1 MLRGKNQ
8 DVHVMLR
15 LYNAEGGELKAAESS
30 NFKDALWIDVIAPST
45 EEVERLHEEFDI
57 DLQDVADCLDP
68 NERARVEIDESYD
81 LLVLRSVLAEQK
93 NGKRVVSRIE
103 TMPIGIFVVKNKI
116 ITVRIGTSFN
126 YDELTVDLK
135 RKPKTESKEDLFL
148 LLVRK
153 VNRDIERRVRPM
165 ERIIANIQEK
175 ILEDEADE
183 IADDAFTLS
192 NGLIVLNTTL
202 LSNLNAMSMLSRAKK
217 LHLTK
222 EKLDIAEDLENDI
235 AQLYEMTTI
244 YREIMS
250 NVLDAYE
257 SALANSL
264 QVVMKT
270 LTTISLILILPLMIT
285 ALFSMNLA
293 LPFDELDPFAFWM
306 VAGLSAVAVVGLW
319 AFFRLKK
326 IL

>member
-1 MLRGKNQ
+1 L
-8 DVHVMLR
+8 
-15 LYNAEGGELKAAESS
+15 
-30 NFKDALWIDVIAPST
+30 
-45 EEVERLHEEFDI
+45 

-81 LLVLRSVLAEQK
+81 LLVLRSVLSEQR
-93 NGKRVVSRIE
+93 NGKRAVSRVE
-103 TMPIGIFVVKNKI
+103 TMPIGIFVAKNKI

-135 RKPKTESKEDLFL
+135 RRPKTESKEDLFL
-148 LLVRK
+148 LLIRK
-153 VNRDIERRVRPM
+153 VNKDIERRVRPM
-165 ERIIANIQEK
+165 ERVIAHIQEK
-175 ILEDEADE
+175 ILEDEGDE

-202 LSNLNAMSMLSRAKK
+202 LSNLNAMSMLSRGKK

-222 EKLDIAEDLENDI
+222 EKLDIAEDLENDV

-257 SALANSL
+257 STLANSL
-264 QVVMKT
+264 QVIMKT
-270 LTTISLILILPLMIT
+270 LTTINLILILPLMIT
-285 ALFSMNLA
+285 ALFSMNVV
-293 LPFDELDPFAFWM
+293 LPFGDEDPLAFWI
-306 VAGLSAVAVVGLW
+306 VAALSAGAVAALW
-319 AFFRLKK
+319 VFFRLKK

>member
-1 MLRGKNQ
+1 
-8 DVHVMLR
+8 MLR
-15 LYNAEGGELKAAESS
+15 LYNVEGGELKAAEGS

-45 EEVERLHEEFDI
+45 EEVERLHKDFDL

-81 LLVLRSVLAEQK
+81 LLVLRSVLSEQR
-93 NGKRVVSRIE
+93 NGKRAVSRVE
-103 TMPIGIFVVKNKI
+103 TMPIGIFVAKNKI

-135 RKPKTESKEDLFL
+135 RRPKTESKEDLFL
-148 LLVRK
+148 LLIRK
-153 VNRDIERRVRPM
+153 VNKDIERRVRPM
-165 ERIIANIQEK
+165 ERVIAHIQEK
-175 ILEDEADE
+175 ILEDEGDE

-202 LSNLNAMSMLSRAKK
+202 LSNLNAMSMLSRGKK

-222 EKLDIAEDLENDI
+222 EKLDIAEDLENDV

-257 SALANSL
+257 STLANSL
-264 QVVMKT
+264 QVIMKT
-270 LTTISLILILPLMIT
+270 LTTINLILILPLMIT
-285 ALFSMNLA
+285 ALFSMNVV
-293 LPFDELDPFAFWM
+293 LPFGDEDPLAFWI
-306 VAGLSAVAVVGLW
+306 VAALSAGAVAALW
-319 AFFRLKK
+319 VFFRLKK

>member
-1 MLRGKNQ
+1 
-8 DVHVMLR
+8 MLR
-15 LYNAEGGELKAAESS
+15 LYCVEGGELKPAEASR
-30 NFKDALWIDVIAPST
+30 FKEARWIDVIAPST

-57 DLQDVADCLDP
+57 DLQDMADCLDP
-68 NERARVEIDESYD
+68 NERSRVEIEESYD

-93 NGKRVVSRIE
+93 NGKRNISKIE

-116 ITVRIGTSFN
+116 ITVRIGTSFS

-135 RKPKTESKEDLFL
+135 RKPRMDSKEDLFL

-165 ERIIANIQEK
+165 ERTIANIQEK
-175 ILEDEADE
+175 ILQDEADE
-183 IADDAFTLS
+183 VADDAFALS

-202 LSNLNAMSMLSRAKK
+202 LSNLNAMSMLSRVKQ

-222 EKLDIAEDLENDI
+222 ERLDLAEDLENDV

-257 SALANSL
+257 SALANNL

-285 ALFSMNLA
+285 ALFSMNVT
-293 LPFDELDPFAFWM
+293 LPFGDADPLAFWM
-306 VAGLSAVAVVGLW
+306 IAALSAVAVGALW
-319 AFFRLKK
+319 AFFRIKK